1 MLAILGI
8 FPCPWNSTKTTERS
22 CNPET
27 WPRCS
32 PLVSRIKAAPALPVG
47 DLLAHLTQLTGPPPP
62 PPLPES
68 GGSSDADEEAGQV
81 VDRLVFAGKLC

>member
-1 MLAILGI
+1 VKVFCCGAQLAL
-8 FPCPWNSTKTTERS
+8 R
-22 CNPET
+22 
-27 WPRCS
+27 
-32 PLVSRIKAAPALPVG
+32 AAPGLPVG

-62 PPLPES
+62 PPLPEP